1 MREKGHDWPGSSRA
15 ATGGCPGGGSQRDR
29 AARTVPRH
37 AFPIPSPPPSPLPLS
52 PVLLLSHCRR
62 EHSTQLTSTNT
73 TSPGPPLPL
82 FPPFPHFHL
91 LPLLPSPRSPCYVT
105 RLWLHLA
112 VAEREKELEVQYYLY
127 SPFFPP
133 FLLSPLPPSRI
144 SFPHPSLPACGGGA
158 RARLHIAV
166 LEREKKEL
174 ERQTHLFPPLASP
187 LPASLLPPSPLYP
200 IPSHQHAEEVARA
213 RLHIAVVEREK
224 KDLEG
229 LRASAGPEMLGVQ
242 REKEEAEERVREME
256 GVVMQLKTR
265 EREVG
270 DAVWRCG
277 SHWTTYYLLAITAT
291 TPPHLQPNMHSSPL
305 LSSPLLSSP
314 LLSLF

>member
-1 MREKGHDWPGSSRA
+1 MSRHFSVSCIRVVGLSNLASQSKPMTALSANPRLKGMLHSCTALDVMSVQCTHLA
-15 ATGGCPGGGSQRDR
+15 
-29 AARTVPRH
+29 
-37 AFPIPSPPPSPLPLS
+37 LPL
-52 PVLLLSHCRR
+52 
-62 EHSTQLTSTNT
+62 
-73 TSPGPPLPL
+73 
-82 FPPFPHFHL
+82 
-91 LPLLPSPRSPCYVT
+91 
-105 RLWLHLA
+105 
-112 VAEREKELEVQYYLY
+112 AEREKELEVQYYLY

-277 SHWTTYYLLAITAT
+277 R
-291 TPPHLQPNMHSSPL
+291 
-305 LSSPLLSSP
+305 
-314 LLSLF
+314 